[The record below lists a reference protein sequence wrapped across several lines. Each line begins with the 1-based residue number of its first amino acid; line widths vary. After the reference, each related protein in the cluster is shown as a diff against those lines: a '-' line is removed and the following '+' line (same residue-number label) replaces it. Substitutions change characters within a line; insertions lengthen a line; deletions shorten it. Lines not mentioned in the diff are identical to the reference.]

1 MKTPAVAR
9 ELFGEPLLRRQEDG
23 TCALTR
29 SGRQAVADHRLSR
42 GEIVTLDDV
51 GSALGLHPRTV
62 LRDVV
67 DGKLT
72 ATTTGTH
79 RLYFELGDAA
89 AYVMALRGEVTS

>member
-1 MKTPAVAR
+1 M
-9 ELFGEPLLRRQEDG
+9 
-23 TCALTR
+23 
-29 SGRQAVADHRLSR
+29 
-42 GEIVTLDDV
+42 TLDDV